1 MHASRAKYVLR
12 SVIQSFSNEP
22 TRDLWLGRSSAEL
35 HASIH
40 KVALRKLTQL
50 EAASNLTE
58 LRLPPGNRLEPLKGK
73 RAGQHS
79 IRVNDK
85 YRICFR
91 WVGHNAQNVEIT
103 DYH

>member
-1 MHASRAKYVLR
+1 VLR
-12 SVIQSFSNEP
+12 IVIQSFSDEP
-22 TRDLWLGRSSAEL
+22 TRDLWLGRCPAEL

-40 KVALRKLTQL
+40 EVALRKLTQL
-50 EAASNLTE
+50 EAASNLNE